1 MHGGAGR
8 NGGLDRLGSM
18 FTQGPSMEVGK
29 EGFRKGPAGG
39 NGKAKAEGPGEPPGS
54 GGHHWC
60 ARWSGRTRHARAC
73 ETHMARREAGIHR
86 SGLRRR
92 VIGFRTDV

>member
-39 NGKAKAEGPGEPPGS
+39 NGKAKAEGPGEPPVATTGVRV
-54 GGHHWC
+54 GQAGRGTR
-60 ARWSGRTRHARAC
+60 ARVKRTWRG
-73 ETHMARREAGIHR
+73 ARRVFIGAGC
-86 SGLRRR
+86 G
-92 VIGFRTDV
+92 DE

>member
-29 EGFRKGPAGG
+29 EGFRKGPAGR
-39 NGKAKAEGPGEPPGS
+39 NGKAKAEGPGEPPVATTDWS
-54 GGHHWC
+54 AC
-60 ARWSGRTRHARAC
+60 WSGRTRHARAC